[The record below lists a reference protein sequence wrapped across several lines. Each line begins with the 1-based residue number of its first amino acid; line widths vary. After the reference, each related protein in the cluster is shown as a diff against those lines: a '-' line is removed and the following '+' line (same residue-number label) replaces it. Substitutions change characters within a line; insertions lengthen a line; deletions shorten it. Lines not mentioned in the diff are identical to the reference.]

1 MKRVL
6 LLSIAIVCLSFIS
19 KAQETVLFS
28 GDQTTSL
35 FSRMDIISWGMGDA
49 ANNYVN
55 FGTEAEPAFTEV
67 ADNPV
72 KTGLNTSDKALH
84 MYSLQ
89 GHSWWPDFLT
99 MTLTDPI
106 TITESNRYLHIY
118 HYREN
123 LNKGF
128 TVYLS
133 ANGDWV
139 EDPEKGTRRF
149 DMDLTTAG
157 VWEDVVV
164 DLQWFIDNS
173 TPLEAVNFLV
183 DRNWGGE
190 TEAATNYYW
199 DEIVLSDSNLPR
211 GINLYTADKIEIDL
225 GNEDSYNTWVK
236 TLDLQNSENS
246 YEIVDNP
253 FTDQTTAAPFNTIMK
268 FNKSENASWW
278 QGGPRFLL
286 TGTLPVEN
294 VGSAAY
300 FHAFINIPDME
311 AGVDYYVVQLCVKD
325 FSGNEISS
333 EDILKYWSDDAG
345 YWVDMVMDV
354 TSIGYVSEVQVRFDV
369 RRDADDN
376 HINSPAGV
384 FYLDDLV
391 VNDSEEQREMEGSS
405 IAKNLGET
413 NIKVYP
419 ANKQLIVEGNAAS
432 VEVYNLMGS
441 FVGKYAGNTTKTIIP
456 VSQNGIYLVKAIK
469 ADHSVSVSKVVIK

>member
-99 MTLTDPI
+99 MTPTDPI

-139 EDPEKGTRRF
+139 EDPETFRYGF
-149 DMDLTTAG
+149 
-157 VWEDVVV
+157 
-164 DLQWFIDNS
+164 
-173 TPLEAVNFLV
+173 
-183 DRNWGGE
+183 
-190 TEAATNYYW
+190 
-199 DEIVLSDSNLPR
+199 
-211 GINLYTADKIEIDL
+211 
-225 GNEDSYNTWVK
+225 
-236 TLDLQNSENS
+236 
-246 YEIVDNP
+246 
-253 FTDQTTAAPFNTIMK
+253 
-268 FNKSENASWW
+268 
-278 QGGPRFLL
+278 
-286 TGTLPVEN
+286 
-294 VGSAAY
+294 
-300 FHAFINIPDME
+300 
-311 AGVDYYVVQLCVKD
+311 
-325 FSGNEISS
+325 
-333 EDILKYWSDDAG
+333 
-345 YWVDMVMDV
+345 
-354 TSIGYVSEVQVRFDV
+354 
-369 RRDADDN
+369 
-376 HINSPAGV
+376 
-384 FYLDDLV
+384 
-391 VNDSEEQREMEGSS
+391 
-405 IAKNLGET
+405 
-413 NIKVYP
+413 
-419 ANKQLIVEGNAAS
+419 
-432 VEVYNLMGS
+432 
-441 FVGKYAGNTTKTIIP
+441 
-456 VSQNGIYLVKAIK
+456 
-469 ADHSVSVSKVVIK
+469 DHSRCLGRCCC